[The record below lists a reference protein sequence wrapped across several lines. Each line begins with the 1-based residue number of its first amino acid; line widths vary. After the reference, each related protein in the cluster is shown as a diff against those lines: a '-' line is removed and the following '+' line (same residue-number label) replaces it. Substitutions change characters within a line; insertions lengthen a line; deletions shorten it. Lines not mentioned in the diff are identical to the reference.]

1 MFSYFI
7 FFLLIIIRAESSK
20 SGNSAIHTM
29 FFFSYFPFG
38 LHDSPLLYG
47 MNVWPLWTYF
57 YCYTEVFLICCW
69 SSLKEEVGVMKKSFG
84 LYEWNRQ
91 LFLPLISSSS
101 WFCWCYIFI
110 SLLLHNR
117 IFRVSRDVLNDHL
130 GDAYKFRIEKSL
142 FLLTSTPSQHG
153 YALQMFV

>member
-29 FFFSYFPFG
+29 FFFLFSIWIARLTTAVWYECMTIVNFF
-38 LHDSPLLYG
+38 LLLYRG
-47 MNVWPLWTYF
+47 
-57 YCYTEVFLICCW
+57 FLICCW

-84 LYEWNRQ
+84 LYEWNR
-91 LFLPLISSSS
+91 PLISSSS

-110 SLLLHNR
+110 SFFLHNR

-142 FLLTSTPSQHG
+142 SLLTSTPSQHG